1 MKILTATLI
10 AIALLTGCQSTSNG
24 GNNVPT
30 RTKSFKYSN
39 DDGSTQASAV
49 EIRTRSEFEG
59 GVLIKD
65 WIRANHPGYL
75 IAEQEIIR
83 DTVLKKA
90 YNMITIVDVNNT
102 SKRVYFDITQY
113 YRTMTTDFPNSKVP
127 LT

>member
-1 MKILTATLI
+1 MLTAALF
-10 AIALLTGCQSTSNG
+10 ACALLAGCQSTSNG

-39 DDGSTQASAV
+39 DDGSTQSSAV

-90 YNMITIVDVNNT
+90 YNMITIVDPNNN
-102 SKRVYFDITQY
+102 SKRVYFDITAY
-113 YRTMTTDFPNSKVP
+113 YHTMTTQFPDSRAP
-127 LT
+127 IT

>member
-39 DDGSTQASAV
+39 DDGTTQSSAV
-49 EIRTRSEFEG
+49 QVRTYSEFEG

-75 IAEQEIIR
+75 ISQQEIIR
-83 DTVLKKA
+83 DPVLKKA

-113 YRTMTTDFPNSKVP
+113 YRTTTTQFPDSRTP